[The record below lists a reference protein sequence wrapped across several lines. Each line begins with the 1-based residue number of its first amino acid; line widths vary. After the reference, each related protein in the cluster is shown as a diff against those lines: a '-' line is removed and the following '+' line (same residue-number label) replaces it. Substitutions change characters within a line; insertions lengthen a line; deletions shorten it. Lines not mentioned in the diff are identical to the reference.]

1 MSNLKTLPAAE
12 PAGWYVRTKVTADD
26 REGLILANFGSPEP
40 CHFALFEQGEILAA
54 VASEAINATRETGVG
69 PAEMRRQR
77 DELLEEARLIARL
90 ETTEEYEERL
100 EAEGREGEGIDHDDL
115 ISTFHKIV
123 HRARELV
130 AKAEG
135 R

>member
-77 DELLEEARLIARL
+77 DELLAELKDVVKYAREDRAQTPGFTRLARALIRADAAIAR
-90 ETTEEYEERL
+90 
-100 EAEGREGEGIDHDDL
+100 AEGK
-115 ISTFHKIV
+115 S
-123 HRARELV
+123 
-130 AKAEG
+130 
-135 R
+135 